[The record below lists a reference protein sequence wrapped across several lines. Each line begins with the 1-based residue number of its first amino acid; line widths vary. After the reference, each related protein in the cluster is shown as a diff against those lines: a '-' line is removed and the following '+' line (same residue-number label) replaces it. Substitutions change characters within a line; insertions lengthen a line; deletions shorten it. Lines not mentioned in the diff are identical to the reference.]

1 MSPTE
6 RLPADTHGQRLS
18 RYHRKPTPGRM
29 ERFLRRL
36 GVSGRAYQRWVGCQ
50 TYGEFIK
57 ANPSWTQRAFE
68 VLVLENLALLRDNE
82 AEIVAEKASTS
93 LRGARKSAEG

>member
-1 MSPTE
+1 
-6 RLPADTHGQRLS
+6 
-18 RYHRKPTPGRM
+18 M

-36 GVSGRAYQRWVGCQ
+36 GVSGRVYQRCFGGQ

-68 VLVLENLALLRDNE
+68 VLILENLAGLRDNE
-82 AEIVAEKASTS
+82 AEIAAEKASTG
-93 LRGARKSAEG
+93 LRGARKPA